1 MQTCARPICRA
12 GEADVV
18 LQSRAGHMNRGA
30 QVSDISGRFD
40 IQIGIDGAIAGEM
53 DFSFLQIES
62 PPGKLI
68 TSPHQISRTQHGG
81 IGDRPPDL
89 QVRAPFT
96 VLPKPGNHQPIA
108 RPGRSEEHTY
118 ELKSLMRISY
128 AVYRLKKKNN
138 I

>member
-1 MQTCARPICRA
+1 MIRRPPRSTRTDTLFPYTTLFRSTAKQQARQQFVLRQGRRA
-12 GEADVV
+12 GEADVG

-68 TSPHQISRTQHGG
+68 TSPQ
-81 IGDRPPDL
+81 DR
-89 QVRAPFT
+89 
-96 VLPKPGNHQPIA
+96 
-108 RPGRSEEHTY
+108 
-118 ELKSLMRISY
+118 KST
-128 AVYRLKKKNN
+128 RLNSSH
-138 I
+138 